1 MLYSQHSC
9 QVLEPFASSSLQW
22 SIARSILLHDATK
35 DKFSKYENWRHKL
48 HKIAR
53 WGIFQGWWK
62 LLSVFYTFTLRF
74 WFVIF
79 PRFILLAARVIT
91 GPNIVIT
98 SFSLCR
104 HTLTFF
110 NSLLN
115 PVIYGWRMRQIR
127 YAIMDSLRKVYTNRK
142 LWFCTVRPSHSERIP
157 IFNWHF
163 LAFSFSF
170 DVCWNQIGISVIWK
184 LPMETLSN
192 FSFLCEVSIWLCLIV
207 WLCQILDAVRLR
219 PTFDVVRSSMNLI
232 QGEVRFWKTDFVKG
246 QFCPC
251 FRNYIISGSIC
262 WVLRFKTITYPAS
275 ENCPQMCL
283 QLNRGC
289 H

>member
-1 MLYSQHSC
+1 MLYSRQSC

-79 PRFILLAARVIT
+79 PRFILSATRVIT

-127 YAIMDSLRKVYTNRK
+127 HAIMDSLQRYTLIVNCDSGPWDR
-142 LWFCTVRPSHSERIP
+142 LIPS
-157 IFNWHF
+157 
-163 LAFSFSF
+163 AFQFS
-170 DVCWNQIGISVIWK
+170 IGIFWHSVFHLMFVEIRLGFPLFENFRWK
-184 LPMETLSN
+184 LYLILA
-192 FSFLCEVSIWLCLIV
+192 SF
-207 WLCQILDAVRLR
+207 VRYQSGSVLL
-219 PTFDVVRSSMNLI
+219 FGS
-232 QGEVRFWKTDFVKG
+232 VRFWT
-246 QFCPC
+246 P
-251 FRNYIISGSIC
+251 
-262 WVLRFKTITYPAS
+262 
-275 ENCPQMCL
+275 
-283 QLNRGC
+283 
-289 H
+289 

>member
-1 MLYSQHSC
+1 MLYSRQSC

-79 PRFILLAARVIT
+79 PRFILSAARVIT

-110 NSLLN
+110 NSLPN
-115 PVIYGWRMRQIR
+115 PVTYGRRMRQIQH
-127 YAIMDSLRKVYTNRK
+127 AIMDSLRKVYTNRK
-142 LWFCTVRPSHSERIP
+142 LWFWTVRLSHSEGIP
-157 IFNWHF
+157 IFNWNF

-170 DVCWNQIGISVIWK
+170 DVCWNQARISVIWK

-192 FSFLCEVSIWLCLIV
+192 FNFLCEVSIWFRLIFRLCHT
-207 WLCQILDAVRLR
+207 LDAIRLR
-219 PTFDVVRSSMNLI
+219 PTFDVVRSSMTFNSRWSLI
-232 QGEVRFWKTDFVKG
+232 LENRFCQRTNFA
-246 QFCPC
+246 P
-251 FRNYIISGSIC
+251 
-262 WVLRFKTITYPAS
+262 VLETIQY
-275 ENCPQMCL
+275 
-283 QLNRGC
+283 
-289 H
+289 

>member
-1 MLYSQHSC
+1 MVEPFFVSFFIKWLQLHNPNGIYLRFVFVIGLFFSASFFNIMAISVDRLLAVQFHLRYQALVTHKRVVGVIIFIWTFSVFSFLMLYSRQSC

-22 SIARSILLHDATK
+22 SIAGSILLHHATK
-35 DKFSKYENWRHKL
+35 DKFSKYKNWRHKL

-79 PRFILLAARVIT
+79 PRFILSAARVIT
-91 GPNIVIT
+91 GPNIVIA

-127 YAIMDSLRKVYTNRK
+127 HALMDSLRKVYTNRK
-142 LWFCTVRPSHSERIP
+142 LWFWTVRPSH
-157 IFNWHF
+157 
-163 LAFSFSF
+163 
-170 DVCWNQIGISVIWK
+170 
-184 LPMETLSN
+184 
-192 FSFLCEVSIWLCLIV
+192 
-207 WLCQILDAVRLR
+207 
-219 PTFDVVRSSMNLI
+219 
-232 QGEVRFWKTDFVKG
+232 
-246 QFCPC
+246 
-251 FRNYIISGSIC
+251 
-262 WVLRFKTITYPAS
+262 
-275 ENCPQMCL
+275 
-283 QLNRGC
+283 
-289 H
+289 